1 MKHKIFWEKNNRIKG
16 IVPKEQIIE
25 RTQTHNFPCEAV
37 TIRMY
42 NVNDKNPSVTAYF
55 HGKEAQGTSWGGSNY
70 TYAETKLMVTFDK
83 DKEGYSFNGGLQSLF
98 SLQDLKEVLE
108 SVRETLNKL

>member
-1 MKHKIFWEKNNRIKG
+1 MKHKIFWEKNSRIKG

-25 RTQTHNFPCEAV
+25 KTQTHNFPCEAV
-37 TIRMY
+37 TIRMH
-42 NVNDKNPSVTAYF
+42 NVNDKNPSATAYF
-55 HGKEAQGTSWGGSNY
+55 HGKQAQGTSWGGSNY
-70 TYAETKLMVTFDK
+70 TYAETKLMVTFNK

-108 SVRETLNKL
+108 SVRETLNRL

>member
-1 MKHKIFWEKNNRIKG
+1 
-16 IVPKEQIIE
+16 
-25 RTQTHNFPCEAV
+25 
-37 TIRMY
+37 
-42 NVNDKNPSVTAYF
+42 
-55 HGKEAQGTSWGGSNY
+55 
-70 TYAETKLMVTFDK
+70 MVTFNK